1 MLLALVFGMNGCFLV
16 SSFQIKPNILASLMG
31 AFTACREY
39 FEHFIGNWCKPAG
52 GGRGVCGVVR
62 CYGMAE
68 LSTVLGLL
76 GITLWPN
83 AHQPPFMCKLVVN
96 FTQTAVA
103 IKRKTTLLAC
113 TAPHFLR

>member
-1 MLLALVFGMNGCFLV
+1 MLVFLV

-52 GGRGVCGVVR
+52 GGRGVGLQDVMA
-62 CYGMAE
+62 MAE